1 MTDNS
6 TTPETRQQQ
15 PSEQAKPAVD
25 PLDPARFRV
34 DPAGANPAGAQK
46 VLVRIPVGKPG
57 RDVFFRTHPE
67 LRYTAAI
74 LEMKTERET
83 YLVTPEIA
91 SYLPGNATPK
101 TLALFI
107 TRAGD
112 LGLWPVPVPGNSKS
126 NWTDTAIAADE
137 MAQKK
142 WVRMVANMSAGFYDL
157 WDGSAIDHEP
167 VWPSIGLADIN
178 RLSFGSGNV
187 IDDLDHPVILGL
199 LGKA

>member
-1 MTDNS
+1 MTDDPNKPKRDS
-6 TTPETRQQQ
+6 EQ
-15 PSEQAKPAVD
+15 PSEQAKPEVD
-25 PLDPARFRV
+25 PLDPGRFRV

-74 LEMKTERET
+74 LEMKAERET
-83 YLVTPEIA
+83 YLVTPEVA
-91 SYLPGNATPK
+91 SYLPGNAAIK
-101 TLALFI
+101 TLVLYI

-112 LGLWPVPVPGNSKS
+112 LGLWPVAVPGGSKS
-126 NWTDTAIAADE
+126 NWVDTAIAADE
-137 MAQKK
+137 LAQKK
-142 WVRMVANMSAGFYDL
+142 WVRMVANMGLGGYDIYKA
-157 WDGSAIDHEP
+157 SAIDHEP
-167 VWPSIGLADIN
+167 VWPDLTLAEIN